1 VLALGSLALTVMLI
15 AAGARRALVL
25 SWVAAVAVGAAVLAL
40 TGDLGPMARV
50 VAAFNAA
57 EVVAVGAGAA
67 ALARSR

>member
-25 SWVAAVAVGAAVLAL
+25 SWVVAVTAGALVLSL
-40 TGDLGPMARV
+40 TGNLGPVARV
-50 VAAFNAA
+50 AAAFNAA